1 MAVSLYFNYTTG
13 YFRIRTWYIKRST
26 PLLPHLPTLIQL
38 ELDNFY
44 FKNLNSALFL
54 CNLLSALLLYFFPV
68 SIFRTPWP
76 SIFEILFKF
85 ISVKNAQKPKTQ
97 PPPPKK
103 NLSKTNQQKKK
114 TAKRKHKQ
122 RHPPLKKIN
131 KQTPKNICFDLTGF
145 LSL

>member
-1 MAVSLYFNYTTG
+1 MPVSLYFNYTTG
-13 YFRIRTWYIKRST
+13 YFRIRTWYVKRST

-44 FKNLNSALFL
+44 FKHLNSALFL

-85 ISVKNAQKPKTQ
+85 ISLKKCTKTKNTTT
-97 PPPPKK
+97 PPKK
-103 NLSKTNQQKKK
+103 KPKQNEPKKKNSKKK
-114 TAKRKHKQ
+114 TQTKT
-122 RHPPLKKIN
+122 PPLKKIN